1 MSIRC
6 DQMKT
11 TNNAVPFAELASAS
25 LMIDGIYAGGRKGNA
40 GDDPLGRLIKV
51 SNSGGFRYRGKID
64 ALELVVLVTS
74 HSDPDWP
81 DGLDRETGVF
91 TYYGDNK
98 QPGRALHDT
107 PRRGNQLLARVFE
120 AAHAGAGGR
129 ARVPPIFLFASTGIW
144 RDVVFLGLAVPGTTD
159 LSATEDLV
167 AVWKTAGD
175 RRFQN
180 YRAQFTVL
188 DVGVVERDWIDTLVS
203 GQPDATLAPPAWRD
217 WVEKGKLTPLVSS
230 RPIEH
235 RKRSEQL
242 PTDLNELG
250 MVAAIHAHFADDA
263 HGFEHCAAALVRMAL
278 PGVAMLD
285 VTRPS
290 RDGGRDALG
299 KIKIGEGPGAILVDF
314 ALEAKCYG
322 LENSVG
328 VKSTARLISRL
339 RHRQFG
345 ILVTTSWL
353 NEQAYQELKEDQH
366 PVMVIAAVD
375 IAAILKRHAI
385 SDAAKVKQWLFASFP
400 SSPEVNQAGDSS

>member
-1 MSIRC
+1 MVKQIVASTSFL
-6 DQMKT
+6 D
-11 TNNAVPFAELASAS
+11 LARAS
-25 LMIDGIYAGGRKGNA
+25 LLVDAVYEGGRQGNA
-40 GDDPLGRLIKV
+40 GDDPLGRLLKV
-51 SNSGGFRYRGKID
+51 SNSGGFRYRGNID
-64 ALELVVLVTS
+64 DLELVVLVTTQ
-74 HSDPDWP
+74 SDPDWP

-98 QPGRALHDT
+98 KPGRALHDT
-107 PRRGNQLLARVFE
+107 PRRGNLLLARVFE
-120 AAHAGAGGR
+120 DAHAGVVGR
-129 ARVPPIFLFASTGIW
+129 ARVPPIFLFASTGVW
-144 RDVVFLGLAVPGTTD
+144 RDIEFLGLAVPGTTD

-188 DVGVVERDWIDTLVS
+188 DAGVIERAWIDSLVAR
-203 GQPDATLAPPAWRD
+203 QPDMNLAPPAWRA
-217 WVEKGKLTPLVSS
+217 WVEKGQLIPLVSS

-242 PTDLNELG
+242 PTDKNERD
-250 MVAAIHAHFADDA
+250 MIAAIHAHFANDA

-322 LENSVG
+322 PENSVG
-328 VKSTARLISRL
+328 VKATARLISRL

-353 NEQAYQELKEDQH
+353 NEQAYQEIKEDQH

-375 IAAILKRHAI
+375 IAAILKRHAV
-385 SDAAKVKQWLFASFP
+385 SDVGKVKAWLQASFTRFAS
-400 SSPEVNQAGDSS
+400 VDDIATVD

>member
-1 MSIRC
+1 
-6 DQMKT
+6 
-11 TNNAVPFAELASAS
+11 
-25 LMIDGIYAGGRKGNA
+25 MIDRVYPGGRQGNA

-64 ALELVVLVTS
+64 DLELVALVTS
-74 HSDPDWP
+74 HADPDWP

-98 QPGRALHDT
+98 KPGRALHET
-107 PRRGNQLLARVFE
+107 PRRGNLLLARVFE
-120 AAHAGAGGR
+120 DAHSDASGR
-129 ARVPPIFLFASTGIW
+129 ARVPPIFLFATTGVW
-144 RDVVFLGLAVPGTTD
+144 RDVEFLGLAVPGTTD

-167 AVWKTAGD
+167 AVWKTAEN

-188 DVGVVERDWIDTLVS
+188 DVGVIEREWIDSLIA
-203 GQPDATLAPPAWRD
+203 GRPNAALAPRAWRE
-217 WVEKGKLTPLVSS
+217 WVESGKLTPLVSS

-235 RKRSEQL
+235 RKRSEQT
-242 PTDLNELG
+242 PTDKNEKE

-263 HGFEHCAAALVRMAL
+263 HGFEHCAAALVRMSL
-278 PGVAMLD
+278 PNVAMLD

-290 RDGGRDALG
+290 RDGGRDAVG

-322 LENSVG
+322 PENSVG
-328 VKSTARLISRL
+328 VKATARLISRL

-375 IAAILKRHAI
+375 ITAILKRHDI
-385 SDAAKVKQWLFASFP
+385 SNVARVKQWLKALYPAIVSEP
-400 SSPEVNQAGDSS
+400 TTSAQTPEVKILLPGSEAEATST

>member
-1 MSIRC
+1 MNSQTAIAF
-6 DQMKT
+6 DD
-11 TNNAVPFAELASAS
+11 LATAS
-25 LMIDGIYAGGRKGNA
+25 LMIDGIYAGGRQGNA

-51 SNSGGFRYRGKID
+51 SNSGGFRYRGKVD
-64 ALELVVLVTS
+64 ALELVVMVTS
-74 HSDPDWP
+74 HADPDWP

-98 QPGRALHDT
+98 KPGRALHDT

-120 AAHAGAGGR
+120 DAHAGAAGR
-129 ARVPPIFLFASTGIW
+129 ARVPPIFLFASTGVW
-144 RDVVFLGLAVPGTTD
+144 RDVEFLGLAVPGTTD

-167 AVWKTAGD
+167 AVWKTAGE

-188 DVGVVERDWIDTLVS
+188 DAGVIERAWIDS
-203 GQPDATLAPPAWRD
+203 IIFGQPDASLAPAAWVD

-230 RPIEH
+230 RSIEH

-242 PTDLNELG
+242 PADPNERA
-250 MVAAIHAHFADDA
+250 MVAAIHLHFADDA

-328 VKSTARLISRL
+328 VKATARLISRL

-375 IAAILKRHAI
+375 IAAILKRHDI
-385 SDAAKVKQWLFASFP
+385 SDAAKVTQWLTASFP
-400 SSPEVNQAGDSS
+400 GAWGRRGTSVAD